1 MRFRLVPGG
10 LGRLSDRCKDRVKTT
25 SWMGAL
31 NADNGKLVATLPI
44 GSNVDSAAF
53 DPETRLI
60 FFPDGDGKVTIIH
73 EDSAD
78 KYSLVQNAETQKGAR
93 TIALDPKSHRLFLP
107 TAQFGPAQGN
117 ERPRLLPGTFTV
129 LMMGMQGE

>member
-1 MRFRLVPGG
+1 MDRITRRLFV
-10 LGRLSDRCKDRVKTT
+10 RCKDRAKNTA
-25 SWMGAL
+25 WMGVI
-31 NADNGKLVATLPI
+31 NADNGKLVTTLPI

-93 TIALDPKSHRLFLP
+93 TIALDLKSHRLFLP
-107 TAQFGPAQGN
+107 TAQYAPEQNGP
-117 ERPRLLPGTFTV
+117 RSRILPGTFTI
-129 LMMGMQGE
+129 LMMGMEEK